1 VSGNPYASAAR
12 LRKVLALLAAC
23 DRYAG
28 AAGLDAVRSSA
39 AMARAIEDQSD
50 LWWSA
55 LAEAAQVRPP
65 SLETRAA
72 VVEALRARAE
82 RLPRLRLVRGGR
94 S

>member
-1 VSGNPYASAAR
+1 VTNPYASAAR
-12 LRKVLALLAAC
+12 AAKVMALLAAC

-50 LWWSA
+50 DFWEL
-55 LAEAAQVRPP
+55 LADAAGVHPP
-65 SLETRAA
+65 SQQTRDE
-72 VVEALRARAE
+72 VVAALRARGDV
-82 RLPRLRLVRGGR
+82 LPRLRLVKGGG